1 MMTAKHSVSPKGH
14 FGTKRLSSILKEE
27 HVPCTLEMIQKFH
40 STVYYTT
47 RTADNKVHHLSVLI
61 CAEPRVDQEE
71 LSMGADVEHNAD
83 ISDAIVSDEDDFG
96 SVGGVQATIEPF
108 VLVLVTQ

>member
-1 MMTAKHSVSPKGH
+1 
-14 FGTKRLSSILKEE
+14 
-27 HVPCTLEMIQKFH
+27 MIQKFH

-71 LSMGADVEHNAD
+71 LSMGAEVEHNAD
-83 ISDAIVSDEDDFG
+83 ISDAIVSDEDDLG
-96 SVGGVQATIEPF
+96 SVGGVQATLEPF

>member
-1 MMTAKHSVSPKGH
+1 
-14 FGTKRLSSILKEE
+14 
-27 HVPCTLEMIQKFH
+27 
-40 STVYYTT
+40 
-47 RTADNKVHHLSVLI
+47 
-61 CAEPRVDQEE
+61 
-71 LSMGADVEHNAD
+71 MGADVEHNAD